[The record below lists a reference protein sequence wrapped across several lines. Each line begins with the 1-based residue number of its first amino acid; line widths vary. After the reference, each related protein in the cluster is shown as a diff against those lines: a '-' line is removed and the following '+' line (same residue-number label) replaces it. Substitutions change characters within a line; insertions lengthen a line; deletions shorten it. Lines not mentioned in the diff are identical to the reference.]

1 MLSTR
6 QKTNAKVTWK
16 GAIEMANVPTS
27 TEDRALALLGSG
39 ITPSTVAASL
49 GVSESRISQLLSND
63 TFAARVAELRYESL
77 QKHNLRDSSYD
88 SLEDELLEKMKDC
101 IPLMHR
107 PMEIL
112 KAISVINA
120 AKRRGQSNPE
130 SITEKQQIIQLQIP
144 VQIINKFS
152 TNIQGQVTE
161 ITTSEDNQSHS
172 LLTIQSGSLDSLV
185 KERKVSNGLPQRERD
200 SCTV

>member
-1 MLSTR
+1 
-6 QKTNAKVTWK
+6 
-16 GAIEMANVPTS
+16 MANVPTS
-27 TEDRALALLGSG
+27 TEDRALSLLGSG
-39 ITPSTVAASL
+39 ITPSIVAASL
-49 GVSESRISQLLSND
+49 GVSESRISQLLSDD
-63 TFAARVAELRYESL
+63 TFAARVAELRYEAL
-77 QKHNLRDSSYD
+77 QKHNKRDNDYD
-88 SLEDELLEKMKDC
+88 SLEDELIEKMKDC

-120 AKRRGQSNPE
+120 AKRRGQSSPE

-144 VQIINKFS
+144 VQVINKFQ
-152 TNIQGQVTE
+152 TNLQGQVTE
-161 ITTSEDNQSHS
+161 ITTSEDNKSHS

>member
-1 MLSTR
+1 
-6 QKTNAKVTWK
+6 
-16 GAIEMANVPTS
+16 MANVPTS

-77 QKHNLRDSSYD
+77 QKHNKRDNDYD